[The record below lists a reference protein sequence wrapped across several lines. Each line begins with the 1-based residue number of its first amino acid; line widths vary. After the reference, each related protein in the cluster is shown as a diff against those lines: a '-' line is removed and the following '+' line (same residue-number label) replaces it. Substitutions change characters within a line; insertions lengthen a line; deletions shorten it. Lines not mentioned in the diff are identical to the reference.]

1 MDLINIDWIYLHFIS
16 NAYGYLEQGEGGQ
29 GKHMDLV
36 KIQNVDKKE
45 DEEEKEKQQGLHHEK
60 GWK

>member
-1 MDLINIDWIYLHFIS
+1 MDLINIDRLYLHFIS
-16 NAYGYLEQGEGGQ
+16 NVYGYLERGEGGQ

-36 KIQNVDKKE
+36 KIQNVEKKE
-45 DEEEKEKQQGLHHEK
+45 DEEEEKQQELHHEK